1 MNEEIL
7 LVTTHNCPKCHEA
20 MKKLDAAGVDYK
32 LTAAEEN
39 AEYVEK
45 LGISE
50 AATIIIR
57 PEDEYEIYTKIY
69 SGLGGVYRFLR
80 SLEKNE

>member
-20 MKKLDAAGVDYK
+20 MKKLDTAGVDYK

-45 LGISE
+45 LGIRE
-50 AATIIIR
+50 APTIIVR
-57 PEDEYEIYTKIY
+57 PEDEYETYTKIY
-69 SGLGGVYRFLR
+69 SGLGGIYTFLK
-80 SLEKNE
+80 EKTK

>member
-1 MNEEIL
+1 MEEIL
-7 LVTTHNCPKCHEA
+7 LVTTHHCPKCREA
-20 MKKLDAAGVDYK
+20 TTKLYNAGVNFK
-32 LTAAEEN
+32 LCAAEEN

-50 AATIIIR
+50 APTLVIR
-57 PEDEYEIYTKIY
+57 PEGEYETYTKIY
-69 SGLGGVYRFLR
+69 SGLGGVYSFLR

>member
-1 MNEEIL
+1 MEEIL
-7 LVTTHNCPKCHEA
+7 LVTTAHCPKCREA
-20 MKKLDAAGVDYK
+20 IAKLEAAGVNY
-32 LTAAEEN
+32 TFCTAEEN

-50 AATIIIR
+50 APTIIIR
-57 PEDEYEIYTKIY
+57 PADEYETYTKIY

>member
-1 MNEEIL
+1 MEEIL
-7 LVTTHNCPKCHEA
+7 LVTTHHCPKCREA
-20 MKKLDAAGVDYK
+20 MKKLDAAEVDYK
-32 LTAAEEN
+32 LCAAEEN

-50 AATIIIR
+50 APTIIVR
-57 PEDEYEIYTKIY
+57 PADEYETYTKIH
-69 SGLGGVYRFLR
+69 SGLGGVYTFLR

>member
-1 MNEEIL
+1 MEEIL
-7 LVTTHNCPKCHEA
+7 LVTTAYCPKCREA

-32 LTAAEEN
+32 LCAAEEN

-50 AATIIIR
+50 APTLVIR
-57 PEDEYEIYTKIY
+57 PKDEYEKYTKIY
-69 SGLGGVYRFLR
+69 SGLGGVYSFLR